1 MMNTAYMIVL
11 IIYCTSSDSFSI
23 SHCKGIQRHVSLNSK
38 PLANGDVEDIS
49 SKVNFLKASHR
60 IIPAIV
66 SSLCIFSFSNIL
78 AAGTFKYTHENVHM
92 WTYVS
97 WVYFA
102 PKISLVSEISFIY
115 ITSTVVLRIMYTG
128 ISQHLIV

>member
-23 SHCKGIQRHVSLNSK
+23 SHYKGIQRHISLNSK
-38 PLANGDVEDIS
+38 PLAKEVLDKNFS
-49 SKVNFLKASHR
+49 SKVNKLKASHR

-78 AAGTFKYTHENVHM
+78 AAGTFKNAHENVH
-92 WTYVS
+92 
-97 WVYFA
+97 
-102 PKISLVSEISFIY
+102 I
-115 ITSTVVLRIMYTG
+115 
-128 ISQHLIV
+128 